1 MLKISWYKQTIFSR
15 NIVKQMTICYD
26 RLLTI
31 RYEVKIWILWF
42 GIILVFI
49 YQVLWLHGIKTSY
62 IYIWFVARLIYN
74 YIHIYFLC
82 QMYTT
87 KPFVSL
93 DVVFCGMVLLSNF
106 FTSRMRAKKLFENSY
121 VLLENVEKQLK
132 YHDDELY
139 FLHFCIASN

>member
-1 MLKISWYKQTIFSR
+1 
-15 NIVKQMTICYD
+15 
-26 RLLTI
+26 
-31 RYEVKIWILWF
+31 
-42 GIILVFI
+42 
-49 YQVLWLHGIKTSY
+49 
-62 IYIWFVARLIYN
+62 
-74 YIHIYFLC
+74 
-82 QMYTT
+82 MYTT